1 MRNLFRRATPRY
13 ALIQGLYWAIYCLM
27 VSFAS
32 AFLLDKGFTNGQIG
46 LVLGLS
52 YLFSS
57 FLQPGIG
64 SLFSR
69 PGLRLIPGQAHG
81 CSGPMYKFV
90 RFSQ

>member
-57 FLQPGIG
+57 FLPPAVMAD
-64 SLFSR
+64 SET
-69 PGLRLIPGQAHG
+69 PRLLSA
-81 CSGPMYKFV
+81 SVAERTASFA
-90 RFSQ
+90 SAS